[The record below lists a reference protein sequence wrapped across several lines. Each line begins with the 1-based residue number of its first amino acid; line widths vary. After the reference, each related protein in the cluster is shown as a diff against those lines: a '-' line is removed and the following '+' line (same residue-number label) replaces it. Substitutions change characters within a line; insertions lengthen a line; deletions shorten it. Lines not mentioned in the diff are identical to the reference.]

1 MISKKIA
8 KTKLGKEIKKRMEKS
23 RKNKAE
29 VNIGKI
35 AKYTKKGDKVVVVGK
50 VLGMGSISHAV
61 TVAALAFSKSAKEKI
76 EKAGGKAIRIHELE
90 ETKGVKLM
98 A

>member
-76 EKAGGKAIRIHELE
+76 EKAGGKAIHIHELE